1 MQNETA
7 AYYKEP
13 TAKEWSS
20 FWTLVAVQAQ
30 NAFNEKAVQF
40 LLIPLGVWLW
50 GAGGSM
56 LEYGLGAIYV
66 LPYILFS
73 PLVGWLADCFC
84 KTRIIQVMSF
94 VQLFVMSCM
103 LFCFY
108 QHDMYAAIVWFSIFA
123 IRKKGS
129 SRICSAPAT

>member
-56 LEYGLGAIYV
+56 LEYGLGQSTCC
-66 LPYILFS
+66 LTS
-73 PLVGWLADCFC
+73 
-84 KTRIIQVMSF
+84 SF
-94 VQLFVMSCM
+94 RR
-103 LFCFY
+103 
-108 QHDMYAAIVWFSIFA
+108 W
-123 IRKKGS
+123 
-129 SRICSAPAT
+129 